1 MRISNI
7 VFINALPYALEN
19 GCKRRALPERFGNWS
34 AVYAR
39 FRRWSRSGVLERL
52 FAALRDQEA
61 VGEDAPPAM
70 GRVCAGDGTR
80 QLVRDLG
87 MTPAVPPKANRK
99 VERDYGRE
107 TCKFRNE
114 IERLFQRFKGC
125 RRLFTR
131 FDKLGATFLDFVN
144 LAAIVEMM
152 HDLA

>member
-1 MRISNI
+1 
-7 VFINALPYALEN
+7 
-19 GCKRRALPERFGNWS
+19 
-34 AVYAR
+34 
-39 FRRWSRSGVLERL
+39 
-52 FAALRDQEA
+52 
-61 VGEDAPPAM
+61 
-70 GRVCAGDGTR
+70 
-80 QLVRDLG
+80 

-99 VERDYGRE
+99 VERNYGRE

-144 LAAIVEMM
+144 LAAVVEMM